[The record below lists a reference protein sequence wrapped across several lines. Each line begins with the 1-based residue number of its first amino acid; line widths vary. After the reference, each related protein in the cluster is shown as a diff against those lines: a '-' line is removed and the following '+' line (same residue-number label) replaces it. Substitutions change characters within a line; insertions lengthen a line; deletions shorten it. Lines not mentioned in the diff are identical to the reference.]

1 MQRKL
6 TLNRISMI
14 TGVLIVALAFFIAV
28 YPHRSADW
36 LFIPAF
42 VVIAVYEFSKAALE
56 NYAGYFYVVQFGIT
70 VLGLVFVLLAYSG
83 LLATSVAL
91 VVVPAWSAANGLV
104 RLATGLYLRGRARDW
119 NWYAV
124 LGTLMVLAG
133 AAMLILPGVGWLTMD
148 TFFGIILGVIMFV
161 TGICSVADAF
171 V

>member
-70 VLGLVFVLLAYSG
+70 VHAVSICQPFCVKSCSLFFVYVDFLDSQKYKKVGSKI
-83 LLATSVAL
+83 
-91 VVVPAWSAANGLV
+91 ANKEYQHNDIDIF
-104 RLATGLYLRGRARDW
+104 RTDSRMA
-119 NWYAV
+119 
-124 LGTLMVLAG
+124 
-133 AAMLILPGVGWLTMD
+133 
-148 TFFGIILGVIMFV
+148 ILGNVI
-161 TGICSVADAF
+161 C
-171 V
+171 